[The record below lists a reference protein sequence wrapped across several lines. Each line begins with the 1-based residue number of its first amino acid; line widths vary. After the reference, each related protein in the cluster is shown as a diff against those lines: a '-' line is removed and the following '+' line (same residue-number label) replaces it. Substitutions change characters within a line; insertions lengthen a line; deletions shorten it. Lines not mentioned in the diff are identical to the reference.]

1 VNETQ
6 VLAAL
11 DELIARTAPNDCS
24 ALVVALSA
32 RLCGL
37 GALSPNAATK
47 RQPQTTAEEPER
59 NPSAKEAAPDV
70 VQQGCPGNP
79 EVAEGRSLVR
89 WRGWRR
95 LCKLRPAIPRT
106 RRAVDASSAVVG
118 GAARRSEAP
127 GPVHGLP
134 PDPQVEAK
142 SASQGDEVDFHWIN
156 LKARGPPVW
165 R

>member
-1 VNETQ
+1 VNETH

-11 DELIARTAPNDCS
+11 DELIERTAPNDCS

-37 GALSPNAATK
+37 GALSLNAATK

-59 NPSAKEAAPDV
+59 NPSAKEAAPEV
-70 VQQGCPGNP
+70 VQQGCPG
-79 EVAEGRSLVR
+79 A
-89 WRGWRR
+89 
-95 LCKLRPAIPRT
+95 
-106 RRAVDASSAVVG
+106 
-118 GAARRSEAP
+118 
-127 GPVHGLP
+127 
-134 PDPQVEAK
+134 QVEAK

-156 LKARGPPVW
+156 LKARSPPVW